1 MKGKIKTA
9 EDILKE
15 NFHNGK
21 YYEIHSGDF
30 SLITDLM
37 QEYAEQFIDLA
48 ANNTNIVRF
57 ESNSQQN
64 KLKKSIR
71 GIKNLIK

>member
-1 MKGKIKTA
+1 MKDKIKTA
-9 EDILKE
+9 KDILKE

-30 SLITDLM
+30 SLIIDLM